1 MPRLWPPRWRLS
13 SCPTMSDSVPQSSF
27 NSIHPTSEI
36 PQSGRGVL
44 CPDCNRLNPADR
56 ESCKYCSRPLFVGC
70 SKCSATN
77 ERVLSQ
83 CRQCGH
89 SLQRG
94 LFSGLL
100 GSEPEAVSVTS
111 RWDGDPSG
119 PMGKGTLCCKC
130 EHLNPIDR
138 ERCERCSEVLFLDCP
153 KCQKRNA
160 RVLMHCASCRGR
172 LHRKTQHETP
182 HRELPRTEEKSS
194 GSSARSSGHSPVSTE
209 PVVCAKCTH
218 LNPAGLQR
226 CEQCR
231 GHLFVVCRDCETT
244 NARSEPRC
252 LKCNRRLHRSI
263 NERLDPLGAKNV
275 SMKWVYVMAA
285 VLLLSLA
292 GFILV
297 QFSGFRIFE

>member
-1 MPRLWPPRWRLS
+1 
-13 SCPTMSDSVPQSSF
+13 MSDPDPQSSF
-27 NSIHPTSEI
+27 HPIHPTSEI

-44 CPDCNRLNPADR
+44 CSDCNRLNPADR

-70 SKCSATN
+70 STCSATN

-83 CRQCGH
+83 CRKCGH

-94 LFSGLL
+94 LLSGLL
-100 GSEPEAVSVTS
+100 SSKPEEVSASS
-111 RWDGDPSG
+111 RWDGAPSG

-138 ERCERCSEVLFLDCP
+138 ERCERCSEELFLDCP

-172 LHRKTQHETP
+172 LHRKIQDKTSHHETSRP
-182 HRELPRTEEKSS
+182 QEKSS
-194 GSSARSSGHSPVSTE
+194 GSSDPSHGPSLISTE

-218 LNPAGLQR
+218 PNPSGLQR

-231 GHLFVVCRDCETT
+231 GHLFVVCRDCDTT

>member
-1 MPRLWPPRWRLS
+1 
-13 SCPTMSDSVPQSSF
+13 MSDPVPQSSF
-27 NSIHPTSEI
+27 NSIDPTSEI

-100 GSEPEAVSVTS
+100 GSKPEAVSVTS
-111 RWDGDPSG
+111 RWDGDPSV

-138 ERCERCSEVLFLDCP
+138 ERCERCSEGLFLDCP

-194 GSSARSSGHSPVSTE
+194 GHSPVSNE

-231 GHLFVVCRDCETT
+231 GHLFVVCRDCATT